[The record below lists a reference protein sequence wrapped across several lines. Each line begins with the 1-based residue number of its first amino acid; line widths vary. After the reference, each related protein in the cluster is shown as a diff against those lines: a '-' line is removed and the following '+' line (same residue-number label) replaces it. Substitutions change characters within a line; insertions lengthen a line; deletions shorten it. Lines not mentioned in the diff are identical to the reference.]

1 MTKILGIS
9 AFYHDSAAT
18 LFENGK
24 LLECI
29 QEERLSRIKNDF
41 SFPKLAI
48 KKILSDNSLKLSDID
63 YFVFYEKPFLKFN
76 RIIEICLAFAPIGF
90 KQFIKSIPVWIK
102 DKLFLK
108 LKLIEELNN
117 IEKNENLKQK
127 IKFSEHHLSHAASA
141 FFPSPYDEAIIL
153 TIDGVGEWTTASVN
167 IGKNNKI
174 QKIKD
179 IKYPHSLGLLYSA
192 FTLYCGFKVNEG
204 EYKLM
209 GLAPYGQPRFKKLI
223 YDNLITVQEDGSFE
237 LNMKYFDYCTGLN
250 MFNEKF
256 CNLFGKNPRK
266 FDDKE
271 IDIFYM
277 DIASSIQHVL
287 EEIILKICRSL
298 RKQFNIN
305 NLCLA
310 GGVSLN
316 CVANGKIFN
325 ENIFKNIWIQPAAG
339 DAGGSLGAAL
349 AFWYIGLKNERIV
362 KSDNDDNMKGSYLG
376 PEFKNEEIK
385 KFLDINSN
393 HYEFY
398 ENEELVGKVAKLI
411 SEQNVVGWFQGK
423 MEFGP
428 RALGNRSILGDPR
441 NKKMQSII
449 NQKVKFREGFR
460 PFAPAV
466 LKQHC
471 QDWFD
476 TNSDS
481 PYMLMVSKVKKEKLV
496 DFDEKNIVGL
506 DKLKII
512 RSTVPAITHV
522 NLTARIQTVDG
533 KENKMFYNLI
543 NKFYE
548 LTECPILVN
557 TSFNVKDEPIVC
569 SPEDA
574 FRCFLYS
581 DLDYLILG
589 NYLLDKKKQY
599 KNLEKDYLI

>member
-256 CNLFGKNPRK
+256 CNLFGNNPRK

-481 PYMLMVSKVKKEKLV
+481 PYMLMVSKIKKEKLV